1 MPRVVPLAE
10 KYKLTVGV
18 HGHSNL
24 KDPNEFATPESFVKA
39 MAMSKYIGVNL
50 DIGHFAA
57 AGYDPI
63 EFIQAHHDRITNL
76 HLKDRNK
83 SGGANMS
90 FGEGA
95 TPIKEGLNILREN
108 KYNIPAHRNDA
119 CIGSQVSDIAVK

>member
-50 DIGHFAA
+50 DIGHFSA
-57 AGYDPI
+57 AGFAPI

-76 HLKDRNK
+76 HLKDRKKND
-83 SGGANMS
+83 GDNMP
-90 FGEGA
+90 FGQAA
-95 TPIKEGLNILREN
+95 TPIKEVLRLLKTK
-108 KYNIPAHRNDA
+108 KYNTPRNIDHPYH
-119 CIGSQVSDIAVK
+119 